1 MAQKVFIVVSNYSHS
16 SNNSLIIST
25 FSKLNNAVEEFNW
38 CCKCIES
45 DDTLNAEKNV
55 ICDDEKYKFVVYY
68 VPNTKT
74 YMTVQLNTSY
84 IFDALD

>member
-45 DDTLNAEKNV
+45 DEILNAEKNV
-55 ICDDEKYKFVVYY
+55 ICDEEKYKSVVYY
-68 VPNTKT
+68 VPNTKINL
-74 YMTVQLNTSY
+74 TVHLSVSY
-84 IFDALD
+84 IIDA

>member
-1 MAQKVFIVVSNYSHS
+1 MAQKVFNVISNYSHRS
-16 SNNSLIIST
+16 SSVVST

-45 DDTLNAEKNV
+45 DDLLNAEKNV

>member
-38 CCKCIES
+38 CCECIES
-45 DDTLNAEKNV
+45 DDTLNAEKHV
-55 ICDDEKYKFVVYY
+55 ICDEEKYKSVVYY
-68 VPNTKT
+68 VPNTKINL
-74 YMTVQLNTSY
+74 TVHLSVSY
-84 IFDALD
+84 IIDA

>member
-1 MAQKVFIVVSNYSHS
+1 MGQKIFNVVSNYSHR
-16 SNNSLIIST
+16 SLSVVST
-25 FSKLNNAVEEFNW
+25 FSKLDNAVEEFNW

-55 ICDDEKYKFVVYY
+55 KCDDEKHKFVVYY
-68 VPNTKT
+68 VPSTKT
-74 YMTVQLNTSY
+74 YITVQLNPSY